1 MKREL
6 LCAVFSLVLICGC
19 LTACS
24 NKEKTD
30 ETYASYEHEDNL
42 EESGDEEIEEKV
54 ADAAILEETA
64 VEETAVEAVDFEQV
78 ILPAYERYVRENFA
92 TTDSRPYSFI
102 FLNDDEI
109 PELVVEGDCHA
120 AGNLICTY
128 INDSV
133 VSMRTGRLN
142 FNFLQK
148 QNLLCNSDG
157 NTGHYYDVIYSI
169 QNGEFICLA
178 EGVWQEAR
186 DEEGK
191 RFFEE
196 NGFFDYDYYWNGQ
209 MVSCEE
215 YDNLLNQIYDTEK
228 AVDKYDF
235 IFYSSIQEAYENIG
249 NTNFSEFSCHITNFE
264 LVNGVLTVENDSG
277 KKISCSVAET
287 CTWEQTSGGLET
299 PTVCGTWTYEE
310 LKESIDAARTAY
322 IENDYK
328 HVSSGLLVIEM
339 EEDVIERIYT
349 VSS

>member
-1 MKREL
+1 MNKKL
-6 LCAVFSLVLICGC
+6 LCATFSLVLICGC
-19 LTACS
+19 LTACD
-24 NKEKTD
+24 NKEKTN
-30 ETYASYEHEDNL
+30 ETFEYEENL
-42 EESGDEEIEEKV
+42 KESGDEEIEEKD
-54 ADAAILEETA
+54 ADAAILEETT
-64 VEETAVEAVDFEQV
+64 VEEIVVKAVDFERV
-78 ILPAYERYVRENFA
+78 ILPAYEKYVEENFWRV
-92 TTDSRPYSFI
+92 DSRPYSFI

-142 FNFLQK
+142 FNFLEK

-157 NTGHYYDVIYSI
+157 NTGHYYDVIYFI
-169 QNGEFICLA
+169 QNGEFVCLA
-178 EGVWQEAR
+178 EGMWQEAR

-215 YDNLLNQIYDTEK
+215 YDNLLKQIYDTEK

-249 NTNFSEFSCHITNFE
+249 NTNFSEFLYHITNFE
-264 LVNGVLTVENDSG
+264 LANGVLTVENDSG

-287 CTWEQTSGGLET
+287 CTWEQTSGGLDT

-310 LKESIDAARTAY
+310 LKESIDAARAAY

-339 EEDVIERIYT
+339 EEDIIERIYT

>member
-1 MKREL
+1 MNKKL
-6 LCAVFSLVLICGC
+6 LCATFSLVLICGC
-19 LTACS
+19 LTACD
-24 NKEKTD
+24 NKEKTN
-30 ETYASYEHEDNL
+30 ETFEYEENL
-42 EESGDEEIEEKV
+42 KESGDEEIEEKV

-142 FNFLQK
+142 FNFLEK
-148 QNLLCNSDG
+148 QNLLCNSD
-157 NTGHYYDVIYSI
+157 
-169 QNGEFICLA
+169 
-178 EGVWQEAR
+178 
-186 DEEGK
+186 
-191 RFFEE
+191 
-196 NGFFDYDYYWNGQ
+196 DYDYYWNAQ

-215 YDNLLNQIYDTEK
+215 YNNLLNQIYDTEK

-249 NTNFSEFSCHITNFE
+249 NTNFSEFLNHIINFE
-264 LVNGVLTVENDSG
+264 LANGVLTVENDSG
-277 KKISCSVAET
+277 NK
-287 CTWEQTSGGLET
+287 
-299 PTVCGTWTYEE
+299 Y
-310 LKESIDAARTAY
+310 
-322 IENDYK
+322 
-328 HVSSGLLVIEM
+328 VSSGLLVIEM
-339 EEDVIERIYT
+339 EEDVIVRIYT